1 MEMYVALGA
10 RKLELM
16 SASLVWVVEI
26 RYLDIGKS
34 SELCFRGADFFDSLE
49 FVGWHTEFEVLQL
62 PVSLSSC

>member
-16 SASLVWVVEI
+16 SASLVWMVKI
-26 RYLDIGKS
+26 RCLDIGKS
-34 SELCFRGADFFDSLE
+34 DELCFGGTDFFDSFK

-62 PVSLSSC
+62 PVSLS